1 MIRGLLLAIQF
12 FTAVPVRKNLPIGRK
27 EAIWMFTLN
36 PVVGALIGAV
46 SWSAAAL
53 AAGPGGTEPFLTA
66 FVLVLMLAVLSGG
79 LHLDGWADMGDAY
92 FSYRE
97 KNKRLEIL
105 GDPRIG
111 AFGTMALLFLLL
123 GKLAVLSELIGREGL
138 VPAFAVFVP
147 FAARAGLSIYLSI
160 TAQAKRSGVL
170 VFFIGKLEGFRIG
183 IPAAAMLALGGAAAA
198 AWSESLLFPAVGV
211 AAVFVAVLIFR
222 NWTVRNFGGATG
234 DLAGAFVEGCE
245 LLLWTILLFCM

>member
-1 MIRGLLLAIQF
+1 MIRGFLLAVQF

-27 EAIWMFTLN
+27 ETIWMFTLN

-53 AAGPGGTEPFLTA
+53 AAGPGGTGPFLTA
-66 FVLVLMLAVLSGG
+66 FILVLMLAVLSGG

-92 FSYRE
+92 FSYRDQ
-97 KNKRLEIL
+97 NKRLEIL

-123 GKLAVLSELIGREGL
+123 GKLAVLTELIGREGL
-138 VPAFAVFVP
+138 MPAFIVFVP
-147 FAARAGLSIYLSI
+147 FAARAGLSIYLSVSQ
-160 TAQAKRSGVL
+160 QAKRSGVL
-170 VFFIGKLEGFRIG
+170 VFFIGKLKGVRIG
-183 IPAAAMLALGGAAAA
+183 IPAAAMLALGGTAAA
-198 AWSESLLFPAVGV
+198 AWSDSLLFPAVGA
-211 AAVFVAVLIFR
+211 AAVLMAVLFFR
-222 NWTVRNFGGATG
+222 SWTVRNFGGATG